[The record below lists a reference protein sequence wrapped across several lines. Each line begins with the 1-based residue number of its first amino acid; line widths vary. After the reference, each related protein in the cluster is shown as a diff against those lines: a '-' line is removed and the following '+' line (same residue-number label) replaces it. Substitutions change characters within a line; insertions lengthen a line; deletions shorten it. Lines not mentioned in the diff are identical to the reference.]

1 MSHTHFTIG
10 DRVKSLDRKLGE
22 LTGTVIGVSDSHITV
37 LLDHKR
43 KKQYPTDRED
53 EVTSFKRYW
62 SLIPHFEI
70 KTDDGSCRVY
80 NHRSAP
86 KATSSDLDEWEE
98 DIICQA
104 SSQY

>member
-1 MSHTHFTIG
+1 MSHTTFTIG
-10 DRVKSLDRKLGE
+10 DKVKTLDRKLGE
-22 LTGTVIGVSDSHITV
+22 LTGTVIGLSDSHVTV

-53 EVTSFKRYW
+53 ELTSLKRNW

-70 KTDDGSCRVY
+70 KTEDGLCRLH

-86 KATSSDLDEWEE
+86 KATSSDLEDWEG